1 MNVRAGNMPR
11 PARRFPL
18 TMSMTWSVKT
28 GLTNVLFDFRNPPFS
43 SRFDHDTSL
52 TFDGV
57 IMKSSP
63 IRFAPLLL
71 LLPWDKSSIDALA
84 LISPH
89 RSTTSPRT
97 RSRLLL
103 SAPNTNEPTTTTLWT
118 SAGGDDGSNLNRY
131 NVPFEKAVEKWT
143 AVVRPPNDLQDGG
156 IFLGCRT
163 DKDYFV
169 DTVKT
174 AFTRRP
180 GSGLGIVLLELQSR
194 EEDGVGIVV
203 VEDLVEGGSA
213 ASSALVPGDSI
224 VQIDVTTNDDNG
236 EATTARVQTEC
247 LNYDRTI
254 DAILS
259 LPSSDATEQTVVVT
273 AKRIRRRPKVRVTFQ
288 YPPAQKESDMTL
300 ELFAGENL
308 RRSMLVRGIKLND
321 PLARRFDSGGTGD
334 CGAEGTCATC
344 SVSVTRGMELLN
356 PKGTTESQILAQ
368 NPRWRMACRTVVG
381 YGMQE
386 GEITIRVNPKQWS

>member
-1 MNVRAGNMPR
+1 
-11 PARRFPL
+11 
-18 TMSMTWSVKT
+18 
-28 GLTNVLFDFRNPPFS
+28 
-43 SRFDHDTSL
+43 
-52 TFDGV
+52 
-57 IMKSSP
+57 
-63 IRFAPLLL
+63 
-71 LLPWDKSSIDALA
+71 
-84 LISPH
+84 
-89 RSTTSPRT
+89 
-97 RSRLLL
+97 
-103 SAPNTNEPTTTTLWT
+103 
-118 SAGGDDGSNLNRY
+118 
-131 NVPFEKAVEKWT
+131 
-143 AVVRPPNDLQDGG
+143 
-156 IFLGCRT
+156 LGCRT

-213 ASSALVPGDSI
+213 STSGLVPGDSI
-224 VQIDVTTNDDNG
+224 VHIDVTANDNNGDN
-236 EATTARVQTEC
+236 EATAARVQTEC

-259 LPSSDATEQTVVVT
+259 LPASDAAEQTVVVT
-273 AKRIRRRPKVRVTFQ
+273 AKRIRRRPKVKVTFQ
-288 YPPAQKESDMTL
+288 YPPAQKESEMTL

-386 GEITIRVNPKQWS
+386 GEITIRVSPKQWS

>member
-1 MNVRAGNMPR
+1 
-11 PARRFPL
+11 
-18 TMSMTWSVKT
+18 MTWSLKPVAPT
-28 GLTNVLFDFRNPPFS
+28 YVWNSSLFAS
-43 SRFDHDTSL
+43 SPAILVDHDDTSRTVL
-52 TFDGV
+52 DRST
-57 IMKSSP
+57 MKSLG
-63 IRFAPLLL
+63 FAPLLL
-71 LLPWDKSSIDALA
+71 LLRPWRKSSMDVDAL
-84 LISPH
+84 LSPH
-89 RSTTSPRT
+89 QHATSPRT
-97 RSRLLL
+97 RSPLPPTKNFVSLRT
-103 SAPNTNEPTTTTLWT
+103 ATNTNEPTAAAGSS
-118 SAGGDDGSNLNRY
+118 SAINDDTYMNRY
-131 NVPFEKAVEKWT
+131 NVLFETAVEKWT
-143 AVVRPPNDLQDGG
+143 AVLRPPNDLQDAG

-163 DKDYFV
+163 DKDYYV

-174 AFTRRP
+174 SFQRNP

-194 EEDGVGIVV
+194 DADGVGIVV
-203 VEDLVEGGSA
+203 VEDVVEGGSA
-213 ASSALVPGDSI
+213 ASSGLIPGDSI
-224 VQIDVTTNDDNG
+224 VQIDVSNDSNSSNNGDNK
-236 EATTARVQTEC
+236 AATARVQTEC

-259 LPSSDATEQTVVVT
+259 LPPCSDAADVQTVVVT

-288 YPPAQKESDMTL
+288 YPPSQRESDLTL

-356 PKGTTESQILAQ
+356 DMGMTESQILAK